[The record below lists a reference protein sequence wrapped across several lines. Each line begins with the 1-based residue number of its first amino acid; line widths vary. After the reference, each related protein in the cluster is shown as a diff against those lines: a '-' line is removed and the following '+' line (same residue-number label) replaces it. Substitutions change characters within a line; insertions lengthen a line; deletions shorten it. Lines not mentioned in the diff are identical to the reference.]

1 MSDAQHDE
9 HEPLIKTPKQ
19 LIIAVVAAFAVPILI
34 IILLANYVGLGV
46 KEGAGSS
53 GMSEEAVNDRI
64 KPVAHLELKDANAP
78 RVFKTGEQLYKEVCA
93 TCHAAGIA
101 GAPKFGDAASWGP
114 RLPQG
119 LDGLTKVAL
128 AGKGGMPA
136 RGGTSPDDVSDYEL
150 ERAIVYMANSGGA
163 KFQEPAAPAGG
174 AAAPAASATEA
185 AAPAAPAAAA
195 AAPAAAAP
203 APNPAYVN
211 PINTMWVLVT
221 AFLVFFMQAGF
232 MFLEAGFARTRET
245 VNVLLEGVVDTCLC
259 GILFWAFGFA
269 WMFGHGN
276 GYIGWGDGNG
286 HSWYFLQ
293 NLPDTYEGT
302 GVATLAFFLF
312 QFAFADTCSTITSG
326 AMLGRTGFWGDLWY
340 SIGVSGFL
348 YPIFGH
354 WAWGP
359 DGWLNAIPFWKAAP
373 FHDFAGSTVVH
384 TIGGS
389 IALAGAIVLG
399 PRLGRKFKRDGG
411 GPMAG
416 HDMTIAAVGAVILW
430 FGWYGF
436 NPGSQQAISGATNYL
451 AVANA
456 AVGEEAHDGGAGEDD
471 GGGKRERAR
480 QRGGRHPVQYSR
492 EAGVGTSS

>member
-174 AAAPAASATEA
+174 AAAPAASA
-185 AAPAAPAAAA
+185 
-195 AAPAAAAP
+195 
-203 APNPAYVN
+203 
-211 PINTMWVLVT
+211 
-221 AFLVFFMQAGF
+221 
-232 MFLEAGFARTRET
+232 
-245 VNVLLEGVVDTCLC
+245 
-259 GILFWAFGFA
+259 
-269 WMFGHGN
+269 
-276 GYIGWGDGNG
+276 
-286 HSWYFLQ
+286 
-293 NLPDTYEGT
+293 
-302 GVATLAFFLF
+302 
-312 QFAFADTCSTITSG
+312 
-326 AMLGRTGFWGDLWY
+326 GRP
-340 SIGVSGFL
+340 S
-348 YPIFGH
+348 
-354 WAWGP
+354 
-359 DGWLNAIPFWKAAP
+359 
-373 FHDFAGSTVVH
+373 
-384 TIGGS
+384 
-389 IALAGAIVLG
+389 
-399 PRLGRKFKRDGG
+399 
-411 GPMAG
+411 
-416 HDMTIAAVGAVILW
+416 
-430 FGWYGF
+430 
-436 NPGSQQAISGATNYL
+436 
-451 AVANA
+451 
-456 AVGEEAHDGGAGEDD
+456 
-471 GGGKRERAR
+471 
-480 QRGGRHPVQYSR
+480 
-492 EAGVGTSS
+492 